1 MNYTYRISG
10 YDSNTFRVGVPME
23 ASISLQC
30 FKVGMLFFQNIEA
43 FGCFRKYLVLKRLNL
58 TLQMARHSTHK
69 LVEKV

>member
-10 YDSNTFRVGVPME
+10 NDSNIFRVGVPME

-43 FGCFRKYLVLKRLNL
+43 LWMFQKIFG
-58 TLQMARHSTHK
+58 
-69 LVEKV
+69 VEKVKSNITNG